1 VPLAHMGS
9 WELIDKRNFSETE
22 LSSVVPQL
30 FIQKEKSID
39 QKRLKYIYIL
49 SNILW
54 IEVMRKCKSVTKKFL
69 HI

>member
-9 WELIDKRNFSETE
+9 WELIDNRNFSETE